1 MKMIYGGTPVNS
13 MKVKHYE
20 IDTNSATVQPSDMQA
35 GVTCFAR
42 GEKIT
47 GTGKA
52 FAFVFCGGIITNTP
66 YSFPLCGV
74 NTIIISSFSNPI
86 KMDMSINDIR
96 QNETI
101 SNLTIGTISIDG
113 IDYPISVTVDDTGFI
128 FYCEKTIEIQGFC
141 GKDEHI

>member
-1 MKMIYGGTPVNS
+1 MKLIYGGVPYNTTKVN
-13 MKVKHYE
+13 HYE
-20 IDTNSATVQPSDMQA
+20 IDTNSATVQPSDLQA

-42 GEKIT
+42 GERVV

-52 FAFVFCGGIITNTP
+52 FAFAFYGDIITNIP

-86 KMDMSINDIR
+86 KMNMSINDIR
-96 QNETI
+96 QNKTI
-101 SNLTIGTISIDG
+101 SNLAIGMISING
-113 IDYPISVTVDDTGFI
+113 INYPISVTVDDTGFT
-128 FYCEKTIEIQGFC
+128 FHCEEMIAIQGFC